1 MWSHQLLL
9 AFRHLIKQRMY
20 AVINIGGLAVG
31 LATCMLIFLHIQD
44 ERSYDQF
51 HEHKDHVYRVDQTDI
66 WSDVDIPFGSTGP
79 AVATAIKAEIPD
91 VEEIVRLHTPGEFL
105 INRVKE
111 DGSRVTSADDR
122 ILAADSN
129 FFNVFTF
136 PLVEGNELEA
146 LKNPNSIVLTRSA
159 ATKYFGESSA
169 TGKILNLKQG
179 DRDVRYLVTGV
190 MEDVPNNSH
199 IRFDMLVSM
208 TSFPLIK
215 KRETWSWIWTTFV
228 TYVKVR
234 PDTEVDQL
242 AEKLFVLPR
251 TYTQKTMEWVLGYS
265 SFEDY
270 EAAGKKWE
278 LFLMP
283 IEDIRLK
290 SNGSWNRVGGTGD
303 IQTVY
308 ILGGV
313 ALLILLL
320 SIINFVNLT
329 TARSTQRAKEVGIKK
344 VLGSQRKAL
353 IGQFMTESFLYS
365 SIAILIGLGFA
376 YVGLNYFNQITGKEL
391 GLLNNPNLWWGL
403 GILWVTT
410 ALLAGAYP
418 AFYLSSFQPVSVL
431 KSKLTPGVGTS
442 GIRNAMVTFQFTIS
456 VSLIIA
462 TLLISDQLT
471 YLTKLKLGIDKEQ
484 VVVVRHGEFLENQL
498 EVFKDQISTQAS
510 IEEVSVAGGVP
521 PRVFMDDYFEPAS
534 SEVVEVALTYA
545 MADENYLKCLGIQL
559 REGRDFDRGRVAD
572 NQSVILNERAVRE
585 LGWGDYRQDSTLS
598 VLGKQL
604 FYKGREEP
612 YTVIGVVKDFH
623 YQYLGDNIGPF
634 ALFNL
639 ESQLYAF
646 DERMVAVRLSES
658 LTSEQ
663 VRATLEE
670 VESSWQALVGGTGFD
685 YFFVDE
691 AYASSF
697 MAEAQL
703 SKIMNVFSFLAILIA
718 CLGLLGL
725 TAFTTEQRT
734 KEVGIRKILGANL
747 NNLLLLLS
755 RDLLKWV
762 VFSLIFAVPIAYIS
776 IRLWLDDFTYKMDI
790 SWLTFV
796 FSIMICM
803 GVAWLTMMYHTLK
816 VANQNPVKSLRYE

>member
-51 HEHKDHVYRVDQTDI
+51 HEHKDIVYRIDQTDI
-66 WSDVDIPFGSTGP
+66 WEDVGIPFGSTGP
-79 AVATAIKAEIPD
+79 AVAQAIVAEIPD
-91 VEEIVRLHTPGEFL
+91 AEEIVRLHTPGEFL
-105 INRVKE
+105 ISRLKE
-111 DGSRVTSADDR
+111 DGTRVTSADDR

-129 FFNVFTF
+129 LFNVFTF
-136 PLVEGNELEA
+136 PLIEGNELEA
-146 LKNPNSIVLTRSA
+146 LKNPNSIVLTTSA
-159 ATKYFGESSA
+159 ATKYFGESA
-169 TGKILNLKQG
+169 PMGKILNLKQG
-179 DRDVRYLVTGV
+179 DREVRYLVTGL
-190 MEDVPNNSH
+190 MEDVPTNSH

-208 TSFPLIK
+208 TSFPLVK
-215 KRETWSWIWTTFV
+215 KREAWSWIWTTFV

-234 PDTEVDQL
+234 PDTDVEQL

-251 TYTQKTMEWVLGYS
+251 TYTQKTMEYVLGYS
-265 SFEDY
+265 SFEEY

-283 IEDIRLK
+283 IEDIRLR
-290 SNGSWNRVGGTGD
+290 SNGAWNRIGGTGD

-320 SIINFVNLT
+320 SIINFINLT

-344 VLGSQRKAL
+344 VLGSQRNAL
-353 IGQFMTESFLYS
+353 IGQFMAESFLYC
-365 SIAILIGLGFA
+365 SIAIIIGLGLA
-376 YVGLNYFNQITGKEL
+376 YIGLSYFNQITGKEL
-391 GLLNNPNLWWGL
+391 GLWNNLNLWWGL
-403 GILWVTT
+403 GILWITT
-410 ALLAGAYP
+410 TILAGAYP
-418 AFYLSSFQPVSVL
+418 AFYLSSFQPVSIL

-456 VSLIIA
+456 VSLIIS

-471 YLTKLKLGIDKEQ
+471 YLTGLKLGIDKEQ

-498 EVFKDQISTQAS
+498 EVFKDQLTTQSS
-510 IEEVSVAGGVP
+510 IEEVSIAGGVP
-521 PRVFMDDYFEPAS
+521 PRVFMDDYFEPAA

-545 MADENYLKCLGIQL
+545 MADENYLRCLGVEL

-572 NQSVILNERAVRE
+572 NQSVILNERAVRD

-598 VLGKQL
+598 VLGNQL
-604 FYKGREEP
+604 FYNGREEP

-639 ESQLYAF
+639 ESELYAF
-646 DERMVAVRLSES
+646 DERMIAIRLSES
-658 LTSEQ
+658 LSSEQ
-663 VRATLEE
+663 VRTTLEE
-670 VESSWQALVGGTGFD
+670 VESSWQTLVGGTGFD

-697 MAEAQL
+697 MAETQL
-703 SKIMNVFSFLAILIA
+703 SKIMNVFSSLAILIA

-755 RDLLKWV
+755 KDLLKWV
-762 VFSLIFAVPIAYIS
+762 ALSLIFAIPIAYVS
-776 IRLWLDDFTYKMDI
+776 IKFWLEDFTYRMSI
-790 SWLTFV
+790 SWVSFF
-796 FSIMICM
+796 FSIMLCLA
-803 GVAWLTMMYHTLK
+803 VAWLTMMYHTLK
-816 VANQNPVKSLRYE
+816 VANQNPVKALRYE